1 MGTSSAEAAHLRLIP
16 KMEHLGVSKSVV
28 GLTVPTGHLITLL
41 ALMIIASKVAAGVAG
56 AGLATLA
63 CGLGTCRPDLVNGV
77 GVIVGIDRFS
87 SEARAVT
94 NFTGNA
100 VATVL
105 IGRWTSQID
114 VAQVRAVVSGERR
127 CHEATMAGTDGYGG
141 GSVLT
146 THSITVFVRRGAI
159 PVGGVSPI
167 AALAPREADL
177 AGSASLVVLL

>member
-1 MGTSSAEAAHLRLIP
+1 
-16 KMEHLGVSKSVV
+16 MEHLGVSKSVV
-28 GLTVPTGHLITLL
+28 GFTVPTGHLFTLL

-87 SEARAVT
+87 SEERAVT

-114 VAQVRAVVSGERR
+114 TAQVRAGSRASVGATRPRWPGRMATAVTPCLPPTRSPWSSEGRNSRRRSLANSGSR
-127 CHEATMAGTDGYGG
+127 TK
-141 GSVLT
+141 
-146 THSITVFVRRGAI
+146 RGR
-159 PVGGVSPI
+159 PGGVGLSC
-167 AALAPREADL
+167 
-177 AGSASLVVLL
+177 SASLNA

>member
-1 MGTSSAEAAHLRLIP
+1 
-16 KMEHLGVSKSVV
+16 MEHLGVSKLVV
-28 GLTVPTGHLITLL
+28 GFTVPTGPLFTLL
-41 ALMIIASKVAAGVAG
+41 ALMIIASKAAAGVAG

-87 SEARAVT
+87 SEERAVT

-141 GSVLT
+141 ESVLT
-146 THSITVFVRRGAI
+146 THAITVVARGAEF
-159 PVGGVSPI
+159 P
-167 AALAPREADL
+167 
-177 AGSASLVVLL
+177 SAESR